1 MLTCHLFTHFSESG
15 SRRGRPPGSTNKRK
29 LSDDPSAL
37 KLSKK
42 AKLSEDDEDSPATP
56 EQVKTAFICNFVV
69 WMHA

>member
-1 MLTCHLFTHFSESG
+1 MWTCHLFIHFSESG

-29 LSDDPSAL
+29 LSDEPSAL

-42 AKLSEDDEDSPATP
+42 TKLSEDDEDSPATP
-56 EQVKTAFICNFVV
+56 EQVKIAFMCNFVV